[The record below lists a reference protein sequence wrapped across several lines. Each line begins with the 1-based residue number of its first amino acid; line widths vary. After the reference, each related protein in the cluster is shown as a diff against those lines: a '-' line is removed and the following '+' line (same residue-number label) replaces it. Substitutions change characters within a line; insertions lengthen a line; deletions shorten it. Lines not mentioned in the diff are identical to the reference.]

1 VQPKNRGN
9 NGNYP
14 INHNNAIPN
23 SPTSGYG
30 ARVTYITQKMS
41 QNMRFL
47 QFRFAKC
54 QSKMLHLIYQQL
66 QRRNKMAVSNA
77 TYKVG
82 DTFTTQKSKVTGTIE
97 EITPQANGNVRVKLM
112 VDGKPR
118 YTTWTAK
125 SE

>member
-1 VQPKNRGN
+1 
-9 NGNYP
+9 
-14 INHNNAIPN
+14 
-23 SPTSGYG
+23 
-30 ARVTYITQKMS
+30 
-41 QNMRFL
+41 MRFL

-54 QSKMLHLIYQQL
+54 QSKMLYLVYQQL

-82 DTFTTQKSKVTGTIE
+82 DTFTTQKSKVTGVIE

-118 YTTWTAK
+118 YTTWTSK
-125 SE
+125 